1 MKGQKGYAI
10 VSVWPRQAVSLGALA
25 RALWR
30 RLKRWHEL
38 ARQRRQLAALSD
50 AALKDLGLSR
60 ADALQEVDRPVW
72 DDPLAQSRGK

>member
-10 VSVWPRQAVSLGALA
+10 ASVWPRQAVSLGALA
-25 RALWR
+25 RALWHQ
-30 RLKRWHEL
+30 LKRWHEL

-60 ADALQEVDRPVW
+60 ADALQEVERPFW
-72 DDPLAQSRGK
+72 DDPLAK